1 VKEKSGMT
9 GLGIRSRR
17 SGAALLIGA
26 SLLLA
31 LRSGAQE
38 EISPLPL
45 ETSTEPALT
54 HPTAL
59 ESYLARPGVLLV
71 KRHHPLPTVV
81 LHGGGEMRLESVAA
95 YEPGMQHQRMM
106 GIRVELDAAG
116 LTDEQRVFYIDVNEI
131 RELVRAIEFMTSAT
145 AAEQSAQG
153 DDQTEMS
160 ISTRDGL
167 EVAALFT
174 ADGARYA
181 LRTPSTSFAV
191 GPVSLTALRVALD
204 QAREH
209 LFSN

>member
-1 VKEKSGMT
+1 MT
-9 GLGIRSRR
+9 GLGIRNRR
-17 SGAALLIGA
+17 SCAALLIGA

-31 LRSGAQE
+31 FRSGAQE
-38 EISPLPL
+38 EISPFPV

-59 ESYLARPGVLLV
+59 ESYLEQPGILLV
-71 KRHHPLPTVV
+71 QRHHPLPTVV

-95 YEPGMQHQRMM
+95 HEPGMQHQRIM
-106 GIRVELDAAG
+106 GVRVELEAAG
-116 LTDEQRVFYIDVNEI
+116 LSDEERVFYIDVHEI
-131 RELVRAIEFMTSAT
+131 EELVRAIGFMTSAT

-153 DDQTEMS
+153 DEQTEIS
-160 ISTRDGL
+160 IATRDGL

-174 ADGARYA
+174 ADGARYV
-181 LRTPSTSFAV
+181 LRTPSASFAV
-191 GPVSLTALRVALD
+191 GPVALTALRVALD